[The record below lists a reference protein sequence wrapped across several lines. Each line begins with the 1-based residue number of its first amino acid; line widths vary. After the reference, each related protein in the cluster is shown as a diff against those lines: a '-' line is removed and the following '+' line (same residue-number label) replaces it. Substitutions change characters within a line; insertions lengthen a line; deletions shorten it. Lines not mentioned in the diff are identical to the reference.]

1 MKGNLKKI
9 VALKAFLYVT
19 LAAICLP
26 LSAAKLNL
34 ISTNNALW
42 NKLLDSGIQISQ
54 ITPTKSTLAA
64 GEISGLGFIMGLN
77 GNFYLANSLGILEK
91 IKTDETVANLT
102 YTDFH
107 PTISFNLSN
116 IGVNEKQIEEGCDN
130 LVTNIYS
137 KLPSKNLFYAVKI
150 TGEFNAVEMTNTERS
165 KPPYENI
172 IVWNGFHMRK
182 DLVKN
187 INGTIIMFLYPQ
199 IAGEITNCTA
209 DTYFI
214 SSDNKIGGR
223 VTGID
228 LRDGKVEAESFSG
241 FSLTLPETEQYLKQ
255 NILYGK
261 SLKKEVNASCIDY
274 SKTHPDIKPT
284 ITDKITII
292 NDK

>member
-1 MKGNLKKI
+1 MKGNLKK
-9 VALKAFLYVT
+9 VAVFKAFLYVILT
-19 LAAICLP
+19 AICLP
-26 LSAAKLNL
+26 LSAAKLNI

-54 ITPTKSTLAA
+54 ITPTKSTLAV

-77 GNFYLANSLGILEK
+77 GNFYLANSRGALEK
-91 IKTDETVANLT
+91 IKTNETVANLT
-102 YTDFH
+102 YTEFH
-107 PTISFNLSN
+107 PTIFFNLSN
-116 IGVNEKQIEEGCDN
+116 VGANEKQAYAGYDSLI
-130 LVTNIYS
+130 LNIQS
-137 KLPSKNLFYAVKI
+137 KLPSPNLFYAVKI

-172 IVWNGFHMRK
+172 LMWNGSHMRK

-223 VTGID
+223 VTGIN
-228 LRDGKVEAESFSG
+228 LKQGKVEAESFSG

-274 SKTHPDIKPT
+274 SKTHPDTKAT
-284 ITDKITII
+284 MTDKITII